1 MAENQDNRFCRIV
14 FVLPVSEYEGSG
26 EAFLFE
32 NVPWGWEEEQ
42 FFGDIANADPTQSR
56 LESGIRCTVCFST
69 SLQADDFIKKLQ
81 KRWQGLAVEKSF
93 FEEMD
98 WSLAWK
104 EFFRPIQ
111 VGDFFEIIPSWL
123 EGKSGL
129 EPLIIEPKMAFGT
142 GHHATTF
149 LCLQAICELFRSGRL
164 QAKMSFLDLGTGSGI
179 LSIAAARLGLS
190 GIGVDID
197 PIAIENAEEN
207 CRLNGVT
214 RSVRLQVGS
223 IESFESGL
231 YFDCIFANI
240 LSGPLILMAEN
251 ILARLR
257 SGGLLVLSGLLVS
270 QFEQVQTAY
279 GVLGTPKKI
288 EKDEW
293 CVLIWGDNG
302 KSSFAS

>member
-1 MAENQDNRFCRIV
+1 MAENQDSRFCRIV
-14 FVLPVSEYEGSG
+14 FVLPVSEYEGRG

-32 NVPWGWEEEQ
+32 NAPWGWEEEQ
-42 FFGDIANADPTQSR
+42 LFGGIANDGSAQSEA
-56 LESGIRCTVCFST
+56 ESSIRCTVCFST
-69 SLQADDFIKKLQ
+69 PLQADDFIKKLQ
-81 KRWQGLAVEKSF
+81 KKWQGLAAEKSF
-93 FEEMD
+93 FEETD

-111 VGDFFEIIPSWL
+111 VGDFFEILPSWL

-149 LCLQAICELFRSGRL
+149 LCLQAICELFRSSHL
-164 QAKMSFLDLGTGSGI
+164 QEKMSFLDLGTGSGI
-179 LSIAAARLGLS
+179 LSIAAARLGLN

-197 PIAIENAEEN
+197 PIAIENAQEN
-207 CRLNGVT
+207 CRLNGVSQ
-214 RSVRLQVGS
+214 SVCLQVGS
-223 IESFESGL
+223 IESLEKSL
-231 YFDCIFANI
+231 NFDCIFANI

-257 SGGLLVLSGLLVS
+257 SGGLLVLSGLLLS
-270 QFEQVQTAY
+270 QAEQVQAAY

-293 CVLIWGDNG
+293 CVLIWGDDG
-302 KSSFAS
+302 KG